1 MVPKREVA
9 ATGASKRRDE
19 AGAVAAAE
27 ATIAACRRL
36 HAAVDQLDQ
45 AAADCLG
52 ITRNDLRCLNLLE
65 RGPLAPA
72 RIAKSLGLTS
82 GSVTA
87 LLDRLEARGFVSRS
101 RDPNDRRALSV
112 SLQPVVFETV
122 GKLYRGFADELRA
135 AVGRLGAVEGAA
147 FARHMGEA
155 AAACEAALAHA
166 NPTAGDL

>member
-1 MVPKREVA
+1 MAKRETP
-9 ATGASKRRDE
+9 ATGALRQDDG
-19 AGAVAAAE
+19 AGTAEAAE
-27 ATIAACRRL
+27 AAIAACRRL

-65 RGPLAPA
+65 HVPLAPA

-87 LLDRLEARGFVSRS
+87 LLDRLEARGFVARS

-112 SLQPVVFETV
+112 SLQPVVFETI

-135 AVGRLGAVEGAA
+135 AVGRLGAAEGAA

-166 NPTAGDL
+166 NPTSGDA